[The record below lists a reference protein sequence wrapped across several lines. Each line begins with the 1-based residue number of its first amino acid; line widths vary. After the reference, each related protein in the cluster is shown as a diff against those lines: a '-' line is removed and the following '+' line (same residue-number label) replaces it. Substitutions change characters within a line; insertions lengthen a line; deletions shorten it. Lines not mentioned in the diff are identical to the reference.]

1 MFQKKHKTSKPFK
14 HQCLEGFYFLE
25 MCQKTHRSA

>member
-14 HQCLEGFYFLE
+14 HQCLEGFLILVDVS
-25 MCQKTHRSA
+25 KNT